1 MGLKVKNFKLPD
13 DTILEEAYLKVQNIG
28 SVSNDYEFLENMPD
42 GSQRLKWI
50 KKVESTA
57 LVYVWP
63 DEGARE
69 NRAQVQH
76 WFQVEFDYDLSEWT
90 NIYEQAYKKL
100 KALFPEGEDC

>member
-1 MGLKVKNFKLPD
+1 MGLKVKNFQLPD
-13 DTILEEAYLKVQNIG
+13 ETILEEAYLKVQNIG
-28 SVSNDYEFLENMPD
+28 SVSADYEHFENLPD
-42 GSQRLKWI
+42 GSQRLNWI

-76 WFQVEFDYDLSEWT
+76 WFQIEFNYDLSEWT

-100 KALFPEGEDC
+100 KTLFPEGENC